1 MDNSHFEHIYKEKAK
16 TMLIAYDISNKD
28 FSDFITIKNVIE
40 NELGC
45 VPIQQSSWVGSIQ
58 QKPEE
63 VVSKLLSTVE
73 SSHIIDIKNRLF
85 VGVLSENATWYN
97 AQCNNNSNFI

>member
-1 MDNSHFEHIYKEKAK
+1 MDISHFEHTYKEKAK

-58 QKPEE
+58 QEPDE
-63 VVSKLLSTVE
+63 VVSKLLNTVE
-73 SSHIIDIKNRLF
+73 SSHIMDTRNRLF

-97 AQCNNNSNFI
+97 EQCNH